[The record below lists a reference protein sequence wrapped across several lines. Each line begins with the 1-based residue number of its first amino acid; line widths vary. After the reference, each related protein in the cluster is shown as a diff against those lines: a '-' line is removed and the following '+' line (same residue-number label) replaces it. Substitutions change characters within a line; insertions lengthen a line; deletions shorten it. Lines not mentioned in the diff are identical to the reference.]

1 MSTTSENNKRIAK
14 NTALLYVR
22 MLLIM
27 AITFY
32 TSRVILQVLG
42 IEDYGIY
49 NVVGGVVSM
58 MSFLNTSIANG
69 FQRFFSIEI
78 GVGNQQKV
86 RQLFSTAIAIQILI
100 TICIYILAET
110 FGLWFLNTQMNIAAD
125 RMVAA
130 NWVFQSSLFI
140 FIITMFRAPY
150 SAIIIANEKM
160 SFYAYI
166 SIIEVI
172 LNLLIVFTIKHLSC
186 DLLIGYSF
194 LTIIVSVLIFCSY
207 YIFIHRCFSYLT
219 IHPSFNHTLIKK
231 MLSFSG
237 WNLFGSLAHLMKGQ
251 GLNILLNI
259 FFGPVVNAARGIAFQ
274 VQAGITVFVSNFQL
288 AARPQTI
295 KHYAAGNFKEMKNLF
310 FAISKYSFFLLW
322 LLSLPLLFQ
331 MEFILHLWLGDKI
344 PSYAPLF
351 SRLTLV
357 TALIESFASP
367 LTTIVHA
374 TGKMKKFQITCGT
387 IILMIV
393 PISYLFLL
401 FDFPPETAMYI
412 SLIIVTV
419 VHGIRLILLKGLI
432 DFSIKEY
439 FQRVLT
445 PTLIVVVISLSISL
459 IIYKFNYIENHILFM
474 ISIFFIVLLT
484 IFLYGF
490 SQNEKIF
497 ITNKVKNKLHQK
509 HY

>member
-1 MSTTSENNKRIAK
+1 M
-14 NTALLYVR
+14 
-22 MLLIM
+22 
-27 AITFY
+27 
-32 TSRVILQVLG
+32 
-42 IEDYGIY
+42 
-49 NVVGGVVSM
+49 
-58 MSFLNTSIANG
+58 
-69 FQRFFSIEI
+69 
-78 GVGNQQKV
+78 
-86 RQLFSTAIAIQILI
+86 
-100 TICIYILAET
+100 
-110 FGLWFLNTQMNIAAD
+110 
-125 RMVAA
+125 
-130 NWVFQSSLFI
+130 
-140 FIITMFRAPY
+140 
-150 SAIIIANEKM
+150 
-160 SFYAYI
+160 
-166 SIIEVI
+166 
-172 LNLLIVFTIKHLSC
+172 
-186 DLLIGYSF
+186 
-194 LTIIVSVLIFCSY
+194 
-207 YIFIHRCFSYLT
+207 
-219 IHPSFNHTLIKK
+219 
-231 MLSFSG
+231 
-237 WNLFGSLAHLMKGQ
+237 
-251 GLNILLNI
+251 
-259 FFGPVVNAARGIAFQ
+259 
-274 VQAGITVFVSNFQL
+274 QAGITVFVSNFQL

-490 SQNEKIF
+490 NQNEKIF